1 KLIATNPATG
11 CKDSLTQLL
20 ETVYEQPSAGFIS
33 KDSICIGAMIEF
45 TDTSKTK
52 DGIITKWFWDFVGE
66 ARDTLANTSYFY
78 KQPGKKTV
86 VFFAQNDLGCYTDTI
101 RKTIEVFD
109 SPKIDAGPDLFVI
122 NDGSVK
128 INAKATGNIISYQW
142 PPSTFL
148 SATDI
153 LQPFVVNPE
162 NDIEYRLTVLGRG
175 GCIRSD
181 LVKMKALFAPL
192 PPNTFTPNGD
202 GINDTWV
209 VKNLELYPGVVIEIY
224 TTSGALVFRNT
235 GNSIQWDGKYNG
247 VAVPAGTYYYVI
259 DPKNGRKKMAGYLT
273 LLK

>member
-1 KLIATNPATG
+1 LIATNPATG

-20 ETVYEQPSAGFIS
+20 ETVYEQPTAGFIS
-33 KDSICIGAMIEF
+33 KDSICIGEMIEF
-45 TDTSKTK
+45 SDTSKTN
-52 DGIITKWFWDFVGE
+52 DGVINKWFWDFVGE
-66 ARDTLANTSYFY
+66 TRDTLANTSYFY
-78 KQPGKKTV
+78 KQPGKKTII
-86 VFFAQNDLGCYTDTI
+86 FFAQNDLGCYTDTI

-122 NDGSVK
+122 NDGSVR

-142 PPSTFL
+142 TPSTFL

-153 LQPFVVNPE
+153 LQPSVVNPE
-162 NDIEYRLTVLGRG
+162 NDIEYRITVLGRG

-209 VKNLELYPGVVIEIY
+209 IKNLELYPGVVIEIY
-224 TTSGALVFRNT
+224 TTSGALIFRNT

-247 VAVPAGTYYYVI
+247 VAVSAGTYYYVI